1 MKKVLILGA
10 RSPTSLEWA
19 HAFVACGWQVTL
31 ADSLSFPFSRYS
43 NCVYHYLRLP
53 PPKQSF
59 KAWQKILVQYVKEH
73 QIDWVIPTCEEAFY
87 LSAAKNEFPESGHI
101 FTSDIALMGGQL
113 HHKGKFAE
121 LTQGWRIAAPETII
135 LSSQI
140 QFDLFAQDSNLTE
153 WVLKPAY
160 SRFSTRTLIR
170 PDIEQLQNIFPTE
183 ISPWV
188 AQKYISGKEYC
199 SYSIFNQGT
208 LVAHSCYHSRYRI
221 GQGVGIYFEPELPP
235 EITRFIQEFG
245 VKTAYHGQVGFDFI
259 CDQSGQFYV
268 LECNPRA
275 TSGIHLL
282 SENMP
287 QLIQKLT
294 ESGEASSS
302 LLASDKPRMV
312 ALAMLSH
319 LFDRQGW
326 QKPFWPDFFHACD
339 VIWRKDD
346 CKPFFG
352 QILNI
357 TELLLRAIK
366 YRSNILAVTTHD
378 IEWDGLPIK
387 PVEVGK

>member
-10 RSPTSLEWA
+10 RSPTSLEWV
-19 HAFVACGWQVTL
+19 HAFFACGWQITL

-43 NCVYHYLRLP
+43 NCVEHYLRLP

-59 KAWQKILVQYVKEH
+59 KAWQKKLVHYVKAH

-87 LSAAKNEFPESGHI
+87 LSAAKNEFPETCHI
-101 FTSDIALMGGQL
+101 FTSDIALMAQL

-121 LTQGWRIAAPETII
+121 LTQGWCIAAPETII
-135 LSSQI
+135 LSRQTEL
-140 QFDLFAQDSNLTE
+140 DLFAQDHNLTE

-170 PDIEQLQNIFPTE
+170 PEIVQLKNIFPTE
-183 ISPWV
+183 ALPWV
-188 AQKYISGKEYC
+188 AQKYIPGKEYC

-208 LVAHSCYHSRYRI
+208 LIAHSCYHSRYRI
-221 GQGVGIYFEPELPP
+221 GQGAGIYFESELSP
-235 EITRFIQEFG
+235 EITRFIQDFG
-245 VKTAYHGQVGFDFI
+245 VKTACHGQVGFDFM

-275 TSGIHLL
+275 TSGIHLF

-294 ESGEASSS
+294 ESGEKTSP
-302 LLASDKPRMV
+302 LLALDKSRMV

-319 LFDRQGW
+319 LLDRKGW
-326 QKPFWPDFFHACD
+326 QKKFWPDFFHARD
-339 VIWRKDD
+339 VIWRKGDL
-346 CKPFFG
+346 KPFCG
-352 QILNI
+352 QVLNVS
-357 TELLLRAIK
+357 ELLLRAIK
-366 YRSNILAVTTHD
+366 YHSNILAVTTRD
-378 IEWDGLPIK
+378 IEWDGLPIDS
-387 PVEVGK
+387 VQEGK